1 MLNLFSNDMKKLIIN
16 HDQISIRSLPSWHQM
31 SEMHGEAGQRNINR
45 VHLKFFFLFVF
56 YPQMLSFTR
65 EKVNTSLKFVKTKG
79 KHVCINALD
88 GSKEVDGVKKKVKLI
103 I

>member
-1 MLNLFSNDMKKLIIN
+1 
-16 HDQISIRSLPSWHQM
+16 
-31 SEMHGEAGQRNINR
+31 
-45 VHLKFFFLFVF
+45 
-56 YPQMLSFTR
+56 MLSFTR